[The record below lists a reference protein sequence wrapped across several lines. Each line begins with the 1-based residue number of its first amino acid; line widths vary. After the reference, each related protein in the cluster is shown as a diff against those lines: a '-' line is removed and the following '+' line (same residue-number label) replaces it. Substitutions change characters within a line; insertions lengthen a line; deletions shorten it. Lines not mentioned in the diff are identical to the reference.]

1 MDRTMD
7 NKIFVDINEILDIL
21 PHRYPFLLIDKV
33 VELVKSKSIIALK
46 NVTINENFFTG
57 HFPSSP
63 TMPGVLIIEA
73 MAQAAAIL
81 VARSLDNPSKDA
93 IPYLVGIDKARFRRV
108 VVPGDTLT
116 ISLSITKKKGSIWVV
131 GGNAKVDK
139 EVAADATLMAVMKTE
154 A

>member
-131 GGNAKVDK
+131 
-139 EVAADATLMAVMKTE
+139 
-154 A
+154 